1 MENTDRYES
10 LEEVNAALI
19 VCRKCP
25 RLVTYREDVAREKRR
40 AFREQVYWGRPVP
53 SFGDPQAWLW
63 IVGLAPAAHGGNR
76 TGRMFTGDR
85 SGDFLYAALYRAGLA
100 NQPLSVSIDDGLQLN
115 GVYISAPVH
124 CAPPDNKP
132 LPEEYE
138 RCRPYLAADLR
149 LLRQVRVVFALGKI
163 AFDNVLR
170 VLVDAGARLPSPRPV
185 FGHARACTVGRYR
198 VVSSYHPSQRN
209 TQTGLLTPAM
219 MDAALAL
226 ALRYSTSSG

>member
-1 MENTDRYES
+1 MSEAGTFES
-10 LEEVNAALI
+10 LDEVNAALI

-25 RLVTYREDVAREKRR
+25 RLVTYREEVAREKRR
-40 AFREQVYWGRPVP
+40 AFRDQVYWGRPVP

-63 IVGLAPAAHGGNR
+63 VVGLAPAAHGGNR

-100 NQPLSVSIDDGLQLN
+100 NQPTSVSADDGLQLH
-115 GVYISAPVH
+115 GAYISAPVH

-132 LPEEYE
+132 LPTEYDN
-138 RCRPYLAADLR
+138 CRPYLAADLR
-149 LLRQVRVVFALGKI
+149 LLRQVKVIFALGKI

-170 VLVDAGARLPSPRPV
+170 VLVDAGAALPSPRPA
-185 FGHARACTVGRYR
+185 FGHARAYRVGRYH

-209 TQTGLLTPAM
+209 TQTGLLTTAM

-226 ALRYSTSSG
+226 AKEAMKGK